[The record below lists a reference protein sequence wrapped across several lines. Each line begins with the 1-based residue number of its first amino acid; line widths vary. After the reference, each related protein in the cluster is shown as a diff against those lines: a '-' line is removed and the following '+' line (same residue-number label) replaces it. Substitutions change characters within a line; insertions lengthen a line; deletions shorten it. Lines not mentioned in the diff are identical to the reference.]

1 MLSRNKINS
10 IVILCFLCI
19 LLSLST
25 IYFLLQSNK
34 YNTDFK
40 SELKSNGYLK
50 DQLEEYRYYRLDN
63 SKLKPTP
70 NKLDIIGNNNL
81 KYFVTSIYPKFPDLQ
96 KLVNS
101 KDISRVFQFQL
112 KEEYNTRG
120 MGGFLVEVE
129 KIIDSNKSHL
139 FYLVTS
145 KVQKEL
151 INPMSAYA
159 DKSGIFCSL
168 NDYQLS
174 GGEVSLGRNLIDKNG
189 YIILSGKCGGYGS
202 GRYVS
207 VYKVSTGEKILLKGN
222 VELSGT
228 IYQGISETGNAL
240 GGVRGIF
247 GVNNPTLVIEFGSDD
262 ESAAT
267 SPERLSNIG
276 FFDLQTGN
284 LKQLVH
290 FN

>member
-1 MLSRNKINS
+1 MLFKKIN
-10 IVILCFLCI
+10 IFVILCFFCI

-34 YNTDFK
+34 FQADFK
-40 SELKSNGYLK
+40 SEVKSNGYLK

-70 NKLDIIGNNNL
+70 TKLDIIGNNNL
-81 KYFVTSIYPKFPDLQ
+81 KHFIASIYLKFPDFQ
-96 KLVNS
+96 KLVDS
-101 KDISRVFQFQL
+101 KNITRVFQFQI

-129 KIIDSNKSHL
+129 RIIDSNKTYS

-145 KVQKEL
+145 KFQKEL

-159 DKSGIFCSL
+159 DNAGVFCLL
-168 NDYQLS
+168 NDYLLS

-202 GRYVS
+202 GRFVS
-207 VYKVSTGEKILLKGN
+207 VYKISTGEKILLKGN

-228 IYQGISETGNAL
+228 IYKGISETGNAL
-240 GGVRGIF
+240 GGVRGVF
-247 GVNNPTLVIEFGSDD
+247 GVNNPTIVVEFGNDD

-267 SPERLSNIG
+267 LPERLSNIG

-284 LKQLVH
+284 LKQLVN

>member
-1 MLSRNKINS
+1 MLLKYKKNIFT
-10 IVILCFLCI
+10 ILCFLCI

-34 YNTDFK
+34 YNDDLKF
-40 SELKSNGYLK
+40 EIKSNGYLK

-63 SKLKPTP
+63 SKIKPTP
-70 NKLDIIGNNNL
+70 TKLDTIGRNSLN
-81 KYFVTSIYPKFPDLQ
+81 YFISKIYPKFPYFQ
-96 KLVNS
+96 KSVDS
-101 KDISRVFQFQL
+101 KNISRVFQFQI

-129 KIIDSNKSHL
+129 KIIDLNKSYL

-145 KVQKEL
+145 KIQKEL
-151 INPMSAYA
+151 INPMSGYA
-159 DKSGIFCSL
+159 DKSGKDCL
-168 NDYQLS
+168 LKDYQLS
-174 GGEVSLGRNLIDKNG
+174 GGDDGLVRNLNDKNG
-189 YIILSGKCGGYGS
+189 YIILSGTCGGYGG
-202 GRYVS
+202 GRFVS
-207 VYKVSTGEKILLKGN
+207 VYKISTGEKIPLKGN
-222 VELSGT
+222 INLTGFSMNGVT
-228 IYQGISETGNAL
+228 ETGNAL

-247 GVNNPTLVIEFGSDD
+247 GVNNPLLVVEFGSDD

-267 SPERLSNIG
+267 PPERLSNIG
-276 FFDLQTGN
+276 FFDLQTGH